1 MTSNTVT
8 RGVRVDVASSYVPE
22 RSDPRRGLWLFAY
35 RIRITNESPEELQL
49 MTRSW
54 LITDAEGR
62 KEEVHGPGVVGE
74 QPIIGPGECFEYTS
88 WCPLPTPFGS
98 MQGSY
103 RMLTPGGEEF
113 DAGIVTFALC
123 EPNAIN

>member
-1 MTSNTVT
+1 MSSNTVT
-8 RGVRVDVASSYVPE
+8 RGVRVDVQSDYAPE
-22 RSDPRRGLWLFAY
+22 RSDPHRGLWFFAY
-35 RIRITNESPEELQL
+35 RIRITNEGVEEVQL

-62 KEEVHGPGVVGE
+62 REEVHGPGVVGE
-74 QPIIGPGECFEYTS
+74 QPILGPGECFEYTS

-103 RMLTPGGEEF
+103 RMLTARGEEF
-113 DAGIVTFALC
+113 DARIGSFALC